1 MKKIA
6 EKDYLELK
14 DKIPIKNIQDLIVFL
29 EKIKKETFSQYV
41 DKNKNIL
48 KQVYNPIVGREYF
61 LKGEVSGE
69 IYSTIE
75 DELNEETVDKN
86 WHILCAECSQA
97 ITGDS
102 ECIEVNGAHEHTF
115 VNPSG
120 IIFQISCF
128 AKVSG
133 TNISCDATEQWSWFK
148 GYSWRIVCC
157 GRCGTHLGWVYMAC
171 DEIIFYGLILSR
183 LLKLN

>member
-1 MKKIA
+1 M
-6 EKDYLELK
+6 
-14 DKIPIKNIQDLIVFL
+14 DLLIH
-29 EKIKKETFSQYV
+29 
-41 DKNKNIL
+41 NKYIL

-75 DELNEETVDKN
+75 DEVNEETVDKN

-128 AKVSG
+128 ARVSG
-133 TNISCDATEQWSWFK
+133 TNLSGEATEQWSWFK